1 MGSFARLLAAALCF
15 LAALPAAEFTPYVG
29 DANDYHIARVAAD
42 SAGNTYLAGSR
53 TAGSLSE
60 AVVMKLDPAGKVLL
74 FTILSGK
81 GNDAAT
87 AIAVDAAGNI
97 YVAGSTSSP
106 DFPLHNAFQST
117 PGPGF
122 VTKLSADG
130 SQLLYSTYFPEVIN
144 ALAVDSAGAVYVA
157 GTTWLT
163 TFPVTPGLPA
173 GYVSLYSIPI
183 TVGAF
188 LTTLRSEER
197 RVGKECRS
205 RW

>member
-1 MGSFARLLAAALCF
+1 MGPSVRLLAAALCF
-15 LAALPAAEFTPYVG
+15 LTALPAAEFTTYIG
-29 DANDYHIARVAAD
+29 DVNDYHVARVAAD
-42 SAGNTYLAGSR
+42 SSGNTYLAGSR

-60 AVVMKLDPAGKVLL
+60 TVVMKLDPAGKIVL

-117 PGPGF
+117 PGNGF
-122 VTKLSADG
+122 IVKLSADG
-130 SQLLYSTYFPEVIN
+130 SQLLYSTYFPDSIN
-144 ALAVDSAGAVYVA
+144 ALAVDSTGGIYVA

-163 TFPVTPGLPA
+163 NFPVTPGLPA
-173 GYVSLYSIPI
+173 GPVSFTPVAMTS
-183 TVGAF
+183 
-188 LTTLRSEER
+188 
-197 RVGKECRS
+197 
-205 RW
+205 

>member
-1 MGSFARLLAAALCF
+1 MCPSARLLAAALCF
-15 LAALPAAEFTPYVG
+15 LPALPAAEFTTYIG
-29 DANDYHIARVAAD
+29 DVNDYHVARVAAD

-60 AVVMKLDPAGKVLL
+60 AVVMKLDPTGKIVL

-81 GNDAAT
+81 GSDAAT
-87 AIAVDAAGNI
+87 ALAVDAAGNI

-122 VTKLSADG
+122 VVKLSADG
-130 SQLLYSTYFPEVIN
+130 SQLLYSTYFPDSIN
-144 ALAVDSAGAVYVA
+144 ALAVDSTGAVYVA

-173 GYVSLYSIPI
+173 GHVFSTPP
-183 TVGAF
+183 
-188 LTTLRSEER
+188 RSPWA
-197 RVGKECRS
+197 RS
-205 RW
+205 